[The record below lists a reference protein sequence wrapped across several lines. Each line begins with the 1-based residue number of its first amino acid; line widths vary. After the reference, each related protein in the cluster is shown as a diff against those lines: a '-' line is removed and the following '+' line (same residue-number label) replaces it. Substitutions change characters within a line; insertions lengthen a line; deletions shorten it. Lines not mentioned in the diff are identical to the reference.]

1 MRAEEALISAL
12 LQVVLSR
19 LRRAGTG
26 NDERMEL
33 PDEPLGHVEALWWA
47 HLRRQAR

>member
-1 MRAEEALISAL
+1 MRVEKALISAL
-12 LQVVLSR
+12 LQVVSPQ

-33 PDEPLGHVEALWWA
+33 PDEPLGHVEALWSA
-47 HLRRQAR
+47 HLRSEAH